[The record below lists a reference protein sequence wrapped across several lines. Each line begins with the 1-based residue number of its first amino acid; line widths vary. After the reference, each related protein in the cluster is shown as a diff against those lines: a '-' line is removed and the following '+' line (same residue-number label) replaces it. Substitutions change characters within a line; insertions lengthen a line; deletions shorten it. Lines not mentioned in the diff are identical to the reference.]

1 MKFTTAMAAAGQRA
15 VEVLPNLAWQNF
27 SGNVLG
33 IYLHGMLEN
42 PRGIQALFGQ
52 HVPTLES
59 VFEGLADF
67 VAQHMRV
74 DTLRRFLTSPAWP
87 RPNG

>member
-1 MKFTTAMAAAGQRA
+1 MWPHIATALDALRAEHDVVVIEGAGSPA
-15 VEVLPNLAWQNF
+15 EINLMD
-27 SGNVLG
+27 SDIV
-33 IYLHGMLEN
+33 N